1 MDALSAVILA
11 AGKGTRMKS
20 DTPKVLHPLSGIPMI
35 RYPAALARALKAD
48 PIVIVVGHE
57 GEAVRA
63 EFEDSEDSRDIRFV
77 RQEPQLGTGHAVG
90 FAKEILD
97 GTKGDVLIL
106 CGDVPLLL
114 EPTLRGLVDRHRE
127 SRAVLTVLTGRM
139 EDAGAYGRI
148 VRNEAGDVLRIVE
161 AKDAAPEQL
170 CIQEMNSGTYC
181 ARSEYLFRGLEALGN
196 SNAQSEYYLTDLV
209 EILSGE
215 GVSSYEAPSTEEFLG
230 INDREQLAQAD
241 GILQRRL
248 RSYWMKEGVTL
259 QDPNTVYL
267 DAGVRIERDTV
278 IEPHVMLKG
287 ETVIESGCRIG
298 TGTVIE
304 DSVLERDV
312 LVRPYCAIYQSRIAR
327 GSSVG
332 PFAHLRPETV
342 VLEEARIGNFVE
354 IKKSKI
360 GKGSKVPH
368 LSYVGDSEIGERVN
382 IGAGT
387 ITCNY
392 DGVTKHP
399 TFIEDDVFVGSDTQF
414 VAPVRIGKGAIVG
427 AGSTITKDVPPET
440 LAVSRARQVNLKG
453 KAARRK
459 PKK

>member
-1 MDALSAVILA
+1 MNELSAVILA

-20 DTPKVLHPLSGIPMI
+20 DIPKVLHPLSGIPMI
-35 RYPAALARALKAD
+35 RYPVAFARALKAD

-57 GEAVRA
+57 GDAVRA
-63 EFEDSEDSRDIRFV
+63 EFGDSPDIRFV
-77 RQEPQLGTGHAVG
+77 LQEPQLGTGHAVG
-90 FAKEILD
+90 FAKEALD

-106 CGDVPLLL
+106 CGDVPLLK
-114 EPTLRGLVDRHRE
+114 ESTLRGLVDRHRE
-127 SRAVLTVLTGRM
+127 SRAAMTVLTGMM

-148 VRNEAGDVLRIVE
+148 VRNDSGGVLKIVEAGDATL
-161 AKDAAPEQL
+161 EQL
-170 CIQEMNSGTYC
+170 QIHEMNSGTYC
-181 ARSEYLFRGLEALGN
+181 ARPESLFRGLEALGN
-196 SNAQSEYYLTDLV
+196 DNAQSEYYLTDLV
-209 EILSGE
+209 EILSEE
-215 GVSSYEAPSTEEFLG
+215 GVSSYMAPSIEEFLG
-230 INDREQLAQAD
+230 INDREQLAEAD

-267 DAGVRIERDTV
+267 DASVRIERDTV
-278 IEPHVMLKG
+278 IEPQVMLKG
-287 ETVIESGCRIG
+287 KTEIQSGCRIG
-298 TGTVIE
+298 TGSVIE

-327 GSSVG
+327 GSNVG

-342 VLEEARIGNFVE
+342 VDEGAKIGNFVE

-368 LSYVGDSEIGERVN
+368 LSYVGDSEIGARVN

-392 DGVTKHP
+392 DGVAKHP

-414 VAPVRIGKGAIVG
+414 VAPVRVGKGAIVG
-427 AGSTITKDVPPET
+427 AGSTITKDVPPDA
-440 LAVSRARQVNLKG
+440 LAVSRSRQVNLVG
-453 KAARRK
+453 KAVRRK